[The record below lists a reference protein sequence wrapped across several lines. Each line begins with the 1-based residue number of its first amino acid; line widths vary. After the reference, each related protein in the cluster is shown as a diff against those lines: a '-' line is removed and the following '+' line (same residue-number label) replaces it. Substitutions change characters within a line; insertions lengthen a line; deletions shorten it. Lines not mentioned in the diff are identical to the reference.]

1 MSPVATG
8 AQDEVAYAPTVFVEY
23 DDLTMEHEPVPD
35 EFGIG
40 GLGVWLVTI
49 GVTVLVAFADVIA
62 VSPGTIGLLTGAA
75 LLVATG
81 YCAIIVR
88 YRDRWAAVIAPP
100 LAFLVA
106 SLTAGQLALPGRG
119 TTLTREAIMITS
131 TLSLNVAWICGS
143 VLLAL
148 LITGIK
154 GLRRRSRP

>member
-1 MSPVATG
+1 M
-8 AQDEVAYAPTVFVEY
+8 FVEY
-23 DDLTMEHEPVPD
+23 DDYTMEQEPVAA

-62 VSPGTIGLLTGAA
+62 VSPGTIGWLTGAA
-75 LLVATG
+75 LLVSTG

-88 YRDRWAAVIAPP
+88 YRDRWTAVIAPP

-106 SLTAGQLALPGRG
+106 TAAAGQLALPNQG
-119 TTLTREAIMITS
+119 TGLTREIIMLTG
-131 TLSLNVAWICGS
+131 TLALNVAWICGS

-154 GLRRRSRP
+154 GLRRRSQP